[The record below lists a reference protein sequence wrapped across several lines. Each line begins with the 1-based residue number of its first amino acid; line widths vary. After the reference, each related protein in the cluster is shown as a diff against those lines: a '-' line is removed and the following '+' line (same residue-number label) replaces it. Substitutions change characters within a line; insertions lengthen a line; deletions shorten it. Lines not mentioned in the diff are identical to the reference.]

1 MNRLDIEPV
10 ELPRLG
16 AQHDHLWTV
25 LCDLGEAHEENWTV
39 IGGQMVMLHALQA
52 GRPPS
57 RVSEDIDTVID
68 TRVRPPAL
76 NSFLNTLAELGF
88 TSAGVSP
95 DEVAHRFVR
104 DAVHIDVLG
113 PDGLGQRAD
122 LRTVGNATTI
132 EVRGG
137 TQALERAELLP
148 VRHNER
154 VAYVPRPNL
163 LGAIVIKAAAVSNDP
178 NPRRHVRDVAL
189 LCSLVN
195 EPLVLR
201 QTMTRKDR
209 QRLAG
214 VKGLHDRNHEAWRV
228 LDDTELGF
236 AVFNLLIAAG

>member
-1 MNRLDIEPV
+1 M
-10 ELPRLG
+10 
-16 AQHDHLWTV
+16 
-25 LCDLGEAHEENWTV
+25 
-39 IGGQMVMLHALQA
+39 
-52 GRPPS
+52 
-57 RVSEDIDTVID
+57 
-68 TRVRPPAL
+68 
-76 NSFLNTLAELGF
+76 
-88 TSAGVSP
+88 
-95 DEVAHRFVR
+95 R

-113 PDGLGQRAD
+113 PDGLGQRTD

-163 LGAIVIKAAAVSNDP
+163 LGAIVIKAAAVNNDS
-178 NPRRHVRDVAL
+178 NPRRHVRDVAF
-189 LCSLVN
+189 LCSLVDD
-195 EPLVLR
+195 PLVLR

-209 QRLAG
+209 QRLVG

-236 AVFNLLIAAG
+236 AVFNLLIATV